1 LEEQALKPLATEEE
15 YNGNMRLGTNS
26 AIFILFFGVAVIQ
39 AIQTQN
45 WLMVLMW
52 VAIGSVFLWA
62 DIKKK

>member
-1 LEEQALKPLATEEE
+1 
-15 YNGNMRLGTNS
+15 MRLGTNS
-26 AIFILFFGVAVIQ
+26 AIFVLFFGVAVIQ
-39 AIQTQN
+39 AVQTQN